1 MSEQPNGTM
10 VYVGLLVDGTGR
22 PPQRDVVVRLRGGR
36 IEAVGPAAELAP
48 RPGEKVQEFRFP
60 EHCLI
65 PGLIDPHTHLS
76 LAGDGRAYP
85 EMFQDPDELMVLI
98 GAMNLQRHLA
108 AGITTLCDHGARNR
122 VGFILKEGLA
132 RGYLRGPRLLVSG
145 RPITCTQGHFWMCQ
159 EIADGEEEMRKSVRR
174 LVHQGADYI
183 KIMASGGG
191 TAGTFPGRASYSL
204 AELQAAVQEA
214 QAFGRFTAAHCRA
227 KEAMLRAVQAGIDV
241 IEHAEFLD
249 PDGGMRFDPQVAA
262 RMVEAGVYVSP
273 TLQAQTGYP
282 ALLQLRAKR
291 EREGLSPT
299 EAQALDRAE
308 RGLEARL
315 EVFRRMLDA
324 GLGPRMIPGTDSGVS
339 HLAFGHLDYDLQLMV
354 RGGLTPAQVLEAATR
369 LSAEAIGLGSQIGT
383 VEAGKEAD
391 LVVLD
396 GDPTLDVSAF
406 SRVVAVF
413 QSGQRVI

>member
-1 MSEQPNGTM
+1 MPEQPDWT
-10 VYVGLLVDGTGR
+10 VIYAGLLADGTGR
-22 PPQRDVVVRLRGGR
+22 PVQRDAAVRLRGNR
-36 IEAVGPAAELAP
+36 IEAVGSAAELAP
-48 RPGEKVQEFRFP
+48 QPGEKVQEFRFP
-60 EHCLI
+60 GHCLI

-98 GAMNLQRHLA
+98 GARNLQRHLA
-108 AGITTLCDHGARNR
+108 AGVTTLRDHGARNR

-132 RGYLRGPRLLVSG
+132 RGYISGPRLLVSG

-174 LVHQGADYI
+174 LVHEGADYI

-191 TAGTFPGRASYSL
+191 TAGTFPGRPSYSL

-214 QAFGRFTAAHCRA
+214 QAFGRPTAAHCRA
-227 KEAMLRAVQAGIDV
+227 KESMLRALQAGIDV

-249 PDGGMRFDPQVAA
+249 PDGVGRFDPQVAA
-262 RMVEAGVYVSP
+262 RMVEANVYVSP

-282 ALLQLRAKR
+282 TLLQLQAKR
-291 EREGLSPT
+291 EREGLTPA
-299 EAQALDRAE
+299 EAQALERAE

-315 EVFRRMLDA
+315 EIFRRMLEA
-324 GLGPRMIPGTDSGVS
+324 GLGPRMVPGSDSGVS
-339 HLAFGHLDYDLQLMV
+339 NLAFGHLDYDLQLMV
-354 RGGLTPAQVLEAATR
+354 RGGLTPAQALEAATR
-369 LSAEAIGLGSQIGT
+369 VAAEASGLGSQVGT
-383 VEAGKEAD
+383 LEPGKEAD

-396 GDPTLDVSAF
+396 GDPTRDVSAF

-413 QSGQRVI
+413 QGGRRVV